1 MFDKYRKQNKERIS
15 MEKRISGHT
24 GLLAL
29 IGSPV
34 GHSGS
39 PAMYNYSFEKLGLDY
54 AYVAFD
60 IKEDKVKDAIAAMK
74 TFNMRGCNVTM
85 PDKVEAAKYM
95 DELSTAAQI
104 IGAVNTIVNDNGKLT
119 GYITD
124 GEGFVHNLR
133 DHGIEIKGRKITVAG
148 GGGAATA
155 IQVQC
160 ALDGAREIS
169 IFNIKDAFFE
179 RTLQTAEKIRKAV
192 PECVVNV
199 YDIADTAKMTEE
211 IQSSD
216 IFANATI
223 VGMKPMDD
231 QSVVK
236 DLSAF
241 RPGLVVADAVYN
253 PEETKLL
260 REAKEAGCTCIGGKG
275 MLLWQGVAA
284 FKLYTGQD
292 MPVEDVKKLEELILN
307 EFSKKSGVTNE
318 AVNELMDK
326 FKLLLTMKEDE
337 AERFH
342 TLLYQVSSVYRSIL
356 REIRLRINLLP
367 PSASMAGLYTMVD
380 NTRGVWKAP
389 ANISIN
395 NVVTP
400 ALSIT
405 NAEQEDLNVPMN
417 GKAVNAIRSF
427 PGEGIKVW
435 GARTMDGNSLDWRY
449 INVRRTMIFLE
460 ESIKNAARAYV
471 FEPNVANTWV
481 NMRSMI
487 DGFLRGVWKRG
498 GLAGTSPEDAYSI
511 HIGLGDTMTPED
523 ILEGI
528 LRISVFVAIT
538 RPAEFIEITFQQQ
551 MQKS

>member
-1 MFDKYRKQNKERIS
+1 

-95 DELSTAAQI
+95 DELSPAAQI
-104 IGAVNTIVNDNGKLT
+104 IGAANTIVNDNGKLT
-119 GYITD
+119 GHITD

-223 VGMKPMDD
+223 VGMKPMED

-292 MPVEDVKKLEELILN
+292 MPVEDVKKLF
-307 EFSKKSGVTNE
+307 FS
-318 AVNELMDK
+318 
-326 FKLLLTMKEDE
+326 
-337 AERFH
+337 
-342 TLLYQVSSVYRSIL
+342 
-356 REIRLRINLLP
+356 
-367 PSASMAGLYTMVD
+367 
-380 NTRGVWKAP
+380 
-389 ANISIN
+389 
-395 NVVTP
+395 
-400 ALSIT
+400 
-405 NAEQEDLNVPMN
+405 
-417 GKAVNAIRSF
+417 
-427 PGEGIKVW
+427 
-435 GARTMDGNSLDWRY
+435 
-449 INVRRTMIFLE
+449 
-460 ESIKNAARAYV
+460 
-471 FEPNVANTWV
+471 
-481 NMRSMI
+481 
-487 DGFLRGVWKRG
+487 
-498 GLAGTSPEDAYSI
+498 
-511 HIGLGDTMTPED
+511 
-523 ILEGI
+523 
-528 LRISVFVAIT
+528 
-538 RPAEFIEITFQQQ
+538 
-551 MQKS
+551 